1 MRLNRFFYFQTA
13 SKPATGEHTKS
24 MSAGDKNIRRPTRG
38 GLVTALGVV
47 GLLAGTACTM
57 QPDYVRPEVTMPT
70 HYRESVATLDPTL
83 RHALTEWWR
92 NFKSPELLALVEEAH
107 AENHDL
113 KIAIARIAQTQAMAG
128 VNSAPLLPLV
138 QVPTQV
144 QREAPKGGYASP
156 VSSFPDGWDLGET
169 GLQVS
174 YEVDLWGKNRSTAQA
189 YLATAQASVF
199 DREVVMVTMTS
210 DVVTTYL
217 DYLQM
222 QDRLRVARDNV
233 ANMKRVLD
241 IVKRRKAVGEGTE
254 LEIAQQR
261 NALAQAEATVSPLA
275 QRAEEDLNKLAV
287 LIGRP
292 PQHLRLKGKSMDELV
307 IPSAMPGLP
316 SDVLLRRPDVRK
328 AEADLL
334 SANANIGVARAK
346 LLPSFNLTGQLGMGS
361 RDLSSWISPASA
373 FYTLT
378 ANLAATIFDNGATAN
393 EIAYQEARWNEMAAT
408 YARAVL
414 NSLRDVEN
422 ALAAQRLSLDYE
434 KSSDEAVKLARQAH
448 KLSQSAFEIG
458 MTDYLRVLETERNLY
473 KSEDQ
478 RVLARSSRLLAALAL
493 YKSLG
498 GGAVLPDDPLDS
510 LSRDPGKKEK
520 GK

>member
-1 MRLNRFFYFQTA
+1 MTQTTGRITDTFQRMIRSVSYAKLTATNTMLGSLTAMRRAAALSFLLV
-13 SKPATGEHTKS
+13 SLPAWAADITTET
-24 MSAGDKNIRRPTRG
+24 RPNA
-38 GLVTALGVV
+38 VTV
-47 GLLAGTACTM
+47 
-57 QPDYVRPEVTMPT
+57 
-70 HYRESVATLDPTL
+70 
-83 RHALTEWWR
+83 
-92 NFKSPELLALVEEAH
+92 
-107 AENHDL
+107 
-113 KIAIARIAQTQAMAG
+113 
-128 VNSAPLLPLV
+128 
-138 QVPTQV
+138 
-144 QREAPKGGYASP
+144 
-156 VSSFPDGWDLGET
+156 FPD
-169 GLQVS
+169 
-174 YEVDLWGKNRSTAQA
+174 RA
-189 YLATAQASVF
+189 
-199 DREVVMVTMTS
+199 
-210 DVVTTYL
+210 VVTRWG
-217 DYLQM
+217 Q
-222 QDRLRVARDNV
+222 
-233 ANMKRVLD
+233 
-241 IVKRRKAVGEGTE
+241 VKLPAGAHT
-254 LEIAQQR
+254 
-261 NALAQAEATVSPLA
+261 
-275 QRAEEDLNKLAV
+275 
-287 LIGRP
+287 
-292 PQHLRLKGKSMDELV
+292 LV
-307 IPSAMPGLP
+307 VQGLP
-316 SDVLLRRPDVRK
+316 SGLVPESLRVTGSGPAGLMIGSVESKVVTRQDLVHEQERLLYARLTELRDKRKLTEAQSRSLQLRQSFIESLAKTAADGLAGESVDGQMRPDQWEAAWLRLQAGSEQTLKDLAGQEIALRGLDEQIRK

-361 RDLSSWISPASA
+361 RDLSTWISPASA

-510 LSRDPGKKEK
+510 LSRDPAKKEK